1 MLVTFRVK
9 DKTTRLHSEPAEIS
23 ALELASLMRR
33 LHAGHADIETE
44 SHEFSATPLNFEVN
58 ANSLSLASFA
68 ACFDWR
74 AEVIAIVEEAQFLG
88 RTLRVHC
95 PGGPSPITIMVSEHI
110 ALARDIPLPSELSAK
125 VVRALG
131 QGDGS
136 EGEIPLDALRPC
148 LAITIPLRPFELP
161 RSRPSSKACR
171 SLHTPIAA
179 NSFQQWNGRRER
191 ALR

>member
-9 DKTTRLHSEPAEIS
+9 DTNTRLHSEPAEIS

-33 LHAGHADIETE
+33 LHASDAEIETD
-44 SHEFSATPLNFEVN
+44 SHEFSAAPLNFEVN

-74 AEVIAIVEEAQFLG
+74 TEVIAIVEEAQFLG

-110 ALARDIPLPSELSAK
+110 ALARDILLPSELAAK

-131 QGDGS
+131 QGGGP
-136 EGEIPLDALRPC
+136 EGEIPLDALRALLSDHHTFEAFRSAQIETVYESLSI
-148 LAITIPLRPFELP
+148 LACTDCGEQIPTMEWV
-161 RSRPSSKACR
+161 S
-171 SLHTPIAA
+171 
-179 NSFQQWNGRRER
+179 
-191 ALR
+191 

>member
-44 SHEFSATPLNFEVN
+44 SHEFSAAPLNFEVN

-95 PGGPSPITIMVSEHI
+95 PGGSSPITIMVSEHI
-110 ALARDIPLPSELSAK
+110 ALARDILLPTELAAK
-125 VVRALG
+125 VARALG

-136 EGEIPLDALRPC
+136 EGEIPLDALRALLSDHHTAEAFRIAQIETVFESLSV
-148 LAITIPLRPFELP
+148 LAYTDCGEQFPTMEWA
-161 RSRPSSKACR
+161 S
-171 SLHTPIAA
+171 
-179 NSFQQWNGRRER
+179 
-191 ALR
+191 